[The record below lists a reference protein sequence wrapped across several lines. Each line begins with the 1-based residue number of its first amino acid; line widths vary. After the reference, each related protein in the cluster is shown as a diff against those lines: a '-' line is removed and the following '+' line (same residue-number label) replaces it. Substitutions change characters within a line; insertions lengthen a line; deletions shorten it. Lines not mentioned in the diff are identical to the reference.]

1 MYKTKQ
7 QCWNEVMQSIQE
19 SDRRTKICIDMFG
32 QENLIGLSNEQKE
45 LFWKSI

>member
-1 MYKTKQ
+1 MYKTNN
-7 QCWNEVMQSIQE
+7 QCWNEVMQGVKDSN
-19 SDRRTKICIDMFG
+19 RRTKICVELFG

>member
-1 MYKTKQ
+1 MYKTNN
-7 QCWNEVMQSIQE
+7 QCWNEVMQGIQE